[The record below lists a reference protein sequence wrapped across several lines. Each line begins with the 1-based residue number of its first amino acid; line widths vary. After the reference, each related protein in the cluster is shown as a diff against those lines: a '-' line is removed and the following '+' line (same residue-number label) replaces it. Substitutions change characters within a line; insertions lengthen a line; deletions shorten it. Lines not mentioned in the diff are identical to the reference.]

1 MVLNSGVINRLWKC
15 ILYLWEPEKLCERKW
30 AYTPVE
36 YKTTLQLL
44 SVLKK
49 LPQKNQQQHGTSRL
63 KYNGTLFYSGT
74 WAPGFT
80 VFTFQEY
87 RSKTRNKRLPAKS
100 AKTISYKRKRRLQL
114 NWWMHLKYLAFLD
127 TASQINTLNQACAW
141 ITWMVV
147 MNVYIIALYCK
158 LWFETWGLTTCKFKQ
173 FSSLFDPAAFHCIL
187 KTMLNA
193 IMMSFDLC
201 NHLYYYLD
209 TSVLL
214 ENTPLVKF
222 IRIYIRNSSG
232 VLSISSVVRIW
243 MTRVWRGHEL
253 LERGV

>member
-1 MVLNSGVINRLWKC
+1 MVLNSGVINRLRKG
-15 ILYLWEPEKLCERKW
+15 ILYLWEREKLCERRW

-49 LPQKNQQQHGTSRL
+49 LPPKTQQQHGTSWL

-74 WAPGFT
+74 WLLVLLYLHF
-80 VFTFQEY
+80 
-87 RSKTRNKRLPAKS
+87 RNIGARLETHAYLQNRQ
-100 AKTISYKRKRRLQL
+100 KTISYHRKRGLPL

-147 MNVYIIALYCK
+147 MNVYIIALYYK
-158 LWFETWGLTTCKFKQ
+158 LWFKTWGLTTCKFKQ
-173 FSSLFDPAAFHCIL
+173 FSSLFDPAAFQCIF

-193 IMMSFDLC
+193 IMMSFNLC

-209 TSVLL
+209 TSVSL

-222 IRIYIRNSSG
+222 IRIYTRNSSG